1 MAFKL
6 LPKMEGSHLVHAL
19 DCGKNTAQASEGDD
33 WGFRVGS
40 CVSTETQSNYDLFST
55 LKCI

>member
-1 MAFKL
+1 
-6 LPKMEGSHLVHAL
+6 MEGSHLVHAL

-40 CVSTETQSNYDLFST
+40 CISTETQSNYDLFST